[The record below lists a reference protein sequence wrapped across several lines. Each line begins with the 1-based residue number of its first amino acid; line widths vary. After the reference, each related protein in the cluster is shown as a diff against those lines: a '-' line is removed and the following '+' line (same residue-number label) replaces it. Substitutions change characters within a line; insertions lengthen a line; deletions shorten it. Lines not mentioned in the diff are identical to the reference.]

1 MKLVTLGSMC
11 LGAAAAIALVGQGL
25 VPGLLDRP
33 AGGGDLTRTDCARIT
48 VFAPSGPKTAE
59 DLCRPYGGLALKN
72 AAPSD
77 EGLVILVRNQ
87 PMGGF
92 RANTEIR

>member
-1 MKLVTLGSMC
+1 MKLVVLGIAC
-11 LGAAAAIALVGQGL
+11 IAAAGALAVQVHGQ
-25 VPGLLDRP
+25 VWKTSSK
-33 AGGGDLTRTDCARIT
+33 DLTRTDCARIT
-48 VFAPSGPKTAE
+48 VFSPAGAKSPE
-59 DLCRPYGGLALKN
+59 DLCRPYGGLALAN

-92 RANTEIR
+92 KANTEIR

>member
-1 MKLVTLGSMC
+1 MKLITLGSMC
-11 LGAAAAIALVGQGL
+11 LGAAAALALVGQGL
-25 VPGLLDRP
+25 VPDLLQGTDR
-33 AGGGDLTRTDCARIT
+33 ADLMRTDCARIT
-48 VFAPSGPKTAE
+48 VFAPSSPKTAE

-92 RANTEIR
+92 KANTEIR